1 MFKNL
6 SLFKLAPSW
15 AEFFMRFET
24 SVSAGLGAGV
34 FTPCGPTEQKSIGWV
49 PPRGEA
55 HGALL
60 EAVAGQRIMKLR
72 IETKSVPASVV
83 RKRAEAEAEKIEAAT
98 GRKPGKK
105 EMAAIKEDALLALL
119 PQAFPKSVDILVWAD
134 PVTGILAIDSASTGK
149 VDDTITALVNAFDG
163 LSLSVLQTIAHPQT
177 AMTYWLAPDNPD
189 CNCPENFSIER
200 ACELRS
206 EDEEKSVVKFNRH
219 NLETDQVREHIAQ
232 GKLPKWTAM
241 SYAGRVGFV
250 LTENMQLKKIEFL
263 DGVMAGRDAN
273 EADDGFDADVALATG
288 ELKAMIPALIEAL
301 GGELQTAKEST

>member
-15 AEFFMRFET
+15 AEFFTRFET

-34 FTPCGPTEQKSIGWV
+34 FAPCGPTEQKSIGWV

-55 HGALL
+55 CGALV
-60 EAVAGQRIMKLR
+60 ESVNGQTIMRLR
-72 IETKSVPASVV
+72 IETKSVPAPVV
-83 RKRAEAEAEKIEAAT
+83 RKRADAEAEKIEAAT

-105 EMAAIKEDALLALL
+105 EMAALKEDALLALL
-119 PQAFPKSVDILVWAD
+119 PQAFPKQCDVLVWAD
-134 PVTGILAIDSASTGK
+134 PVTGILAIDSASTSK

-163 LSLSVLQTIAHPQT
+163 LKLSMLQTTVSPQA
-177 AMTYWLAPDNPD
+177 AMTQWLADAGPNGF
-189 CNCPENFSIER
+189 EIER

-250 LTENMQLKKIEFL
+250 LTDTMQLKKIEFL

-273 EADDGFDADVALATG
+273 ESDDGFDADVALATG

-301 GGELQTAKEST
+301 GGELQAT

>member
-6 SLFKLAPSW
+6 TLFRIAPSW
-15 AEFFMRFET
+15 APME
-24 SVSAGLGAGV
+24 SGLQAAK
-34 FTPCGPTEQKSIGWV
+34 FAPCGPTQQKSVGWV

-60 EAVAGQRIMKLR
+60 EPVAGQRIMCLR
-72 IETKSVPASVV
+72 IETRTVPASVV
-83 RKRAEAEAEKIEAAT
+83 KKHAEAHAERMEAMT

-105 EMAAIKEDALLALL
+105 EMKEIKDGAMLALL
-119 PQAFPKSVDILVWAD
+119 PQAFPKATDIFVWVDPA
-134 PVTGILAIDSASTGK
+134 TGLLAIDSTSTGK
-149 VDDTITALVNAFDG
+149 VDDTITALVTAFFG
-163 LSLSVLQTIAHPQT
+163 LSLSTVQTTVSPQ
-177 AMTYWLAPDNPD
+177 AIMSSWLVSDHFDNSWS
-189 CNCPENFSIER
+189 EHFSIER

-250 LTENMQLKKIEFL
+250 LTDAMQIKKIEFL
-263 DGVMAGRDAN
+263 EGVMAGRDAN
-273 EADDGFDADVALATG
+273 EADSGFDADVALACG
-288 ELKAMIPALIEAL
+288 ELRTMIAALIEAL
-301 GGELQTAKEST
+301 GGELTPT

>member
-15 AEFFMRFET
+15 AEFFNACQASTDHMLNKATF
-24 SVSAGLGAGV
+24 A
-34 FTPCGPTEQKSIGWV
+34 PCGPTQQKSIGWV
-49 PPRGEA
+49 PPRGES
-55 HGALL
+55 HGELL

-83 RKRAEAEAEKIEAAT
+83 RKRAEAEAERIEATT

-119 PQAFPKSVDILVWAD
+119 PQAFPKATDVLVWAD
-134 PVTGILAIDSASTGK
+134 PVTGILAIDSTSTSK

-163 LSLSVLQTIAHPQT
+163 LSLSMLQTKDTPLV
-177 AMTYWLAPDNPD
+177 AMSNWLAAHNPD
-189 CNCPENFSIER
+189 SEWPENFSVER
-200 ACELRS
+200 ACELVS
-206 EDEEKSVVKFNRH
+206 CDEQKSVVKFSRH
-219 NLETDQVREHIAQ
+219 NLEIDEVREHISQ
-232 GKLPKWTAM
+232 GKLPKWVSM

-288 ELKAMIPALIEAL
+288 ELKNMIPALIEAL
-301 GGELQTAKEST
+301 GGELQTT